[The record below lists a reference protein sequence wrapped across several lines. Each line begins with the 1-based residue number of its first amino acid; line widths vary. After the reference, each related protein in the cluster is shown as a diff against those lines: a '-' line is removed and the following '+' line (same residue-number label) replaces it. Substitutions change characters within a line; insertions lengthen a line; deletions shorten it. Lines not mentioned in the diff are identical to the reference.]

1 MVILEQV
8 EDNCLH
14 NKEIR
19 FLVES
24 LNGNLLDERT
34 MRMKEENEWLRFTQD
49 EGEIYLKGWEC
60 RRAQHTLKKTYGL
73 LFAAVVPWD
82 TYKIPVNIVSVVDK
96 VDIKAL
102 PMYVSTGD
110 GPGFM
115 VNNRVFN
122 IFRRWR
128 TKYSPEEAGLE
139 EIGLE
144 EGKGERLLEE
154 EGDSVTP
161 QLGGE
166 IQDPSIEAE
175 PVKPRRGW
183 NEEDEEE
190 KRSGSPELAK
200 LSGEKEKEVRR
211 NDVDEEE
218 SQSQQG
224 ETPVVAGGTDKP
236 RNPGSSDS

>member
-1 MVILEQV
+1 MVSLDDSVVILEQV

-122 IFRRWR
+122 IFR
-128 TKYSPEEAGLE
+128 
-139 EIGLE
+139 
-144 EGKGERLLEE
+144 
-154 EGDSVTP
+154 D
-161 QLGGE
+161 Q
-166 IQDPSIEAE
+166 
-175 PVKPRRGW
+175 VKDKRRRGVW
-183 NEEDEEE
+183 EWGRDCCSTAWST
-190 KRSGSPELAK
+190 R
-200 LSGEKEKEVRR
+200 VT
-211 NDVDEEE
+211 
-218 SQSQQG
+218 
-224 ETPVVAGGTDKP
+224 TPG
-236 RNPGSSDS
+236 

>member
-1 MVILEQV
+1 MGKRLLFHCVVNKSHYPWLTV
-8 EDNCLH
+8 EDFAKWDL
-14 NKEIR
+14 EE
-19 FLVES
+19 V
-24 LNGNLLDERT
+24 LDALGWWGELSPGHQRT
-34 MRMKEENEWLRFTQD
+34 R
-49 EGEIYLKGWEC
+49 
-60 RRAQHTLKKTYGL
+60 
-73 LFAAVVPWD
+73 
-82 TYKIPVNIVSVVDK
+82 
-96 VDIKAL
+96 
-102 PMYVSTGD
+102 
-110 GPGFM
+110 
-115 VNNRVFN
+115 
-122 IFRRWR
+122 
-128 TKYSPEEAGLE
+128 YSPEEAGLE